1 MNSFTDGGVT
11 RPRLPVWNRERC
23 VCVGQR
29 GRGLKQTGRVKNRVE
44 GNITEL
50 TRCIRRNTTSM
61 EKPSNAD
68 LFLFIFFLIWCSSE
82 KINKNPLQVTRFTE
96 TVYCRLLD
104 SVVSQVETVT
114 NSMGL
119 GSLFKTSKESVASVP
134 CLHAHLFSSFFM
146 NSIQVL
152 AVLLVPR
159 LRFDVDGSPLFLPL
173 INFITLSPTPLH
185 LTKR

>member
-23 VCVGQR
+23 VCVGRR
-29 GRGLKQTGRVKNRVE
+29 GRGLNRTGRVKNRVE

-68 LFLFIFFLIWCSSE
+68 ICFSSFSFLFDAAVK
-82 KINKNPLQVTRFTE
+82 KINKNPLQVTLFTE
-96 TVYCRLLD
+96 NVYCRLLD

-134 CLHAHLFSSFFM
+134 CLHAHFF
-146 NSIQVL
+146 L
-152 AVLLVPR
+152 H
-159 LRFDVDGSPLFLPL
+159 FL
-173 INFITLSPTPLH
+173 
-185 LTKR
+185 